1 MTYKFIFFPFTH
13 ITQNQL
19 NTILA
24 FFPSFQHLPVS
35 VDFKHQPTLQK
46 LYEQGKIHPFFSSAR
61 DVVAVEQKIGEYLA
75 WARMNK
81 GNEHNLK
88 LLIKDHPYFT
98 SNSDVT
104 AIKSKIL
111 GAKGLEKEAI
121 SDELALQHNLLFLK
135 MAQLSDEQN
144 ESIDLELRDLD
155 EARDTLIFELRG
167 LDSSDHKDSKTEE
180 NKDTGAMMTKE
191 RIKAWSVC
199 MAPVLQSQDKSPLF
213 VTTSDAVFEYI
224 ESNCK
229 DVVNSLDIDKI
240 KVHENDC
247 EKRNEWQQK
256 MCDYLMGAV
265 QGDGNR
271 KNKMPQVND
280 TCSLSGQIKLGHFS
294 GNGINKLF
302 NLSDKQIPVCL
313 IKLK

>member
-1 MTYKFIFFPFTH
+1 MIHKFIFFPFTH
-13 ITQNQL
+13 ITENQL

-24 FFPSFQHLPVS
+24 FFPSFYHLPVS
-35 VDFKHQPTLQK
+35 ADFKHRQTLQT
-46 LYEQGKIHPFFSSAR
+46 LYEQGKIHPFFSSA
-61 DVVAVEQKIGEYLA
+61 DDLSAVERKTGEYLE

-104 AIKSKIL
+104 AIKSSIL
-111 GAKGLEKEAI
+111 GSKELEKATL
-121 SDELALQHNLLFLK
+121 SDEVALQHNLLFLK
-135 MAQLSDEQN
+135 MAQLCDEQN

-155 EARDTLIFELRG
+155 KARDTLIFELRG
-167 LDSSDHKDSKTEE
+167 LDFSEHKAVKIEE
-180 NKDTGAMMTKE
+180 DKDTGAIMTKE
-191 RIKAWSVC
+191 RIEAWSGC
-199 MAPVLQSQDKSPLF
+199 MAAALPSQDKRPLF

-247 EKRNEWQQK
+247 EKRNEWQQQ

-265 QGDGNR
+265 QGGGDR
-271 KNKMPQVND
+271 ENKMPKVND
-280 TCSLSGQIKLGHFS
+280 ACSLSGQIKLGLFS
-294 GNGINKLF
+294 GNNINKLF